1 MTGDPEPYSRGV
13 EYPSLENS
21 PPPPDAQWPGQ
32 WAGTPNHPPTQRP
45 GYSGYSGYGAYPP
58 PGGYGPPPG
67 TNTNAIIAVIAS
79 AVGLVLCGAPAIVGV
94 VLGVIAMRDTRRTGQ
109 DGHGLA
115 LTAVILGALVLA
127 FYAIYVVVV
136 AGLVIMSPQ
145 WAP

>member
-1 MTGDPEPYSRGV
+1 MTGDPQPYPRGV

-21 PPPPDAQWPGQ
+21 PPPPDAQW
-32 WAGTPNHPPTQRP
+32 AGTPNHQPPHP
-45 GYSGYSGYGAYPP
+45 GYSGYPGYPGYGAYPP
-58 PGGYGPPPG
+58 PGGYGAPRG

-79 AVGLVLCGAPAIVGV
+79 AAGLVLCGAPAIVGV

-127 FYAIYVVVV
+127 FYAIYVIVV